1 MKGFPFLCNSIL
13 YGKTKDNVNNETMSY
28 DPVYINAIN
37 VNETTI
43 TYTITGLHPSL
54 SYTFSVYIMDLFNNT
69 KDQDYITFGKLIVMY
84 TDSLSL

>member
-1 MKGFPFLCNSIL
+1 
-13 YGKTKDNVNNETMSY
+13 MSY
-28 DPVYINAIN
+28 DPVYTTAIN

-54 SYTFSVYIMDLFNNT
+54 NYTFSGYIVDLFNNT